1 MYIATTGSKNNKE
14 FIFTNHFAKKTENL
28 PLAYIKN
35 WGSSMIFFVSLMAM
49 KTG

>member
-1 MYIATTGSKNNKE
+1 MYIATTGSKNNKDVYIYQSFRKE
-14 FIFTNHFAKKTENL
+14 TENL

-49 KTG
+49 KIG